1 MPSSRTLRLLRWL
14 PGTIVLA
21 VLAYWAVRAL
31 DWERFTD
38 LLRHAEPAWL
48 LVAAVLQVGTY
59 VCAAGVLHRGI
70 KATDARQSLRSLIPL
85 GLAKLFID
93 QVVPTGGIGG
103 SVLVVKALQR
113 RGVSLGAATAAVVV
127 NTLAFYLAYAV
138 AVAAALGILW
148 LRKGNIHPAILIL
161 VTIFGIY
168 ATTIPIAILWLV
180 YGRTHQLPKW
190 LQRVP
195 GLDAARQDL
204 AEAPD
209 SALRRPLLFLEA
221 GALQLGIILLDAATL
236 QVLIQS
242 LGRTAE
248 FSTLF
253 VSFVLASMAGTISL
267 LPGGLGSFEAAS
279 VAALRS
285 LGIPLEVSLT
295 GTFLLRGFTLWL
307 PMIPGIWF
315 ARREM
320 SERGANGATPAS
332 ATEPPKS

>member
-1 MPSSRTLRLLRWL
+1 MPLPRIFKVLRWL

-21 VLAYWAVRAL
+21 LLAYWAFRAVEW
-31 DWERFTD
+31 DRFMD
-38 LLRHAEPAWL
+38 LLRNAEPAWL
-48 LVAAVLQVGTY
+48 LVAAVLQIGTY

-70 KATDARQSLRSLIPL
+70 EASGARQSLRSLVPL

-103 SVLVVKALQR
+103 SVLVVRALQR
-113 RGVSLGAATAAVVV
+113 RGVSLGASTAAVVV
-127 NTLAFYLAYAV
+127 STLAFYLAYAA
-138 AVAAALGILW
+138 AVAGSLGILW
-148 LRKGNIHPAILIL
+148 LRKGHIHPAILIL
-161 VTIFGIY
+161 VTIFAIY

-180 YGRTHQLPKW
+180 YGRTHQLPRW

-221 GALQLGIILLDAATL
+221 GALQLAIIVLDAATL
-236 QVLIQS
+236 LVLIES
-242 LGRTAE
+242 LGRTAD

-267 LPGGLGSFEAAS
+267 LPGGVGSFEAAS
-279 VAALRS
+279 VASLRS
-285 LGIPLEVSLT
+285 FGLPLEVCIT

-315 ARREM
+315 ARHEM
-320 SERGANGATPAS
+320 GQRAAQE
-332 ATEPPKS
+332 

>member
-1 MPSSRTLRLLRWL
+1 MRLLRWL

-21 VLAYWAVRAL
+21 VLAFWAFRAVEW
-31 DWERFTD
+31 DRFMD

-70 KATDARQSLRSLIPL
+70 KASDARQSLRSLIPL

-93 QVVPTGGIGG
+93 QVVPTGGVGG
-103 SVLVVKALQR
+103 SVLVVRALQR
-113 RGVSLGAATAAVVV
+113 RGVSLGVATASVVV
-127 NTLAFYLAYAV
+127 STLAFYLAYAA
-138 AVAAALGILW
+138 AVAAAIGILW
-148 LRKGNIHPAILIL
+148 VRKGHLHPAVLLL
-161 VTIFGIY
+161 VTFFACY
-168 ATTIPIAILWLV
+168 ATVIPIAILWLV

-190 LQRVP
+190 VQRVP

-204 AEAPD
+204 AETPD

-221 GALQLGIILLDAATL
+221 GALQLAIILLDAATL
-236 QVLIQS
+236 LVLIES
-242 LGRTAE
+242 LGRHAE

-285 LGIPLEVSLT
+285 LGVPLEVSLT

-307 PMIPGIWF
+307 PMIPGVWF
-315 ARREM
+315 ARHEM
-320 SERGANGATPAS
+320 SESRKADTGLVRS
-332 ATEPPKS
+332 EP